1 MAAPAIK
8 VLVSTDTL
16 SLIVAL
22 RKVSV
27 LPVSPVVGLHVGP
40 AVGVAYEC
48 AHAISGKL
56 TGPKEILTCAS

>member
-1 MAAPAIK
+1 MLFHIF
-8 VLVSTDTL
+8 DMRG
-16 SLIVAL
+16 

-27 LPVSPVVGLHVGP
+27 LPVSPVGGLHVGP

-56 TGPKEILTCAS
+56 TGPKETLTCAS